1 MKARDLLAA
10 ALMIGVSG
18 AALAADESGVYVYG
32 SAGWTRAKVKQSEV
46 DRLVSADYG
55 GASISSKV
63 DNNPTAFKFNVGYQI
78 MPTLAIEA
86 GYGRTGK
93 LSYSVNSAS
102 SSEKLSVY
110 TLGLAAS
117 FPLVDK
123 LSLTARGGVANVRTS
138 VDGSL
143 AHFGGKKSRLV
154 GGVGLK
160 YDIDNSLSVR
170 ADWEGFRAPDAARLD
185 NVNMLTLG
193 VGYRF

>member
-1 MKARDLLAA
+1 
-10 ALMIGVSG
+10 MIGVSG

-32 SAGWTRAKVKQSEV
+32 SAGSTRAKVKQSEV
-46 DRLVSADYG
+46 DRLVSADHG

-102 SSEKLSVY
+102 SSEKLNVY

-117 FPLVDK
+117 FPPVDK
-123 LSLTARGGVANVRTS
+123 LSLTTRGGVANVRTS

-143 AHFGGKKSRLV
+143 AHLLAEKEFV
-154 GGVGLK
+154 
-160 YDIDNSLSVR
+160 
-170 ADWEGFRAPDAARLD
+170 
-185 NVNMLTLG
+185 
-193 VGYRF
+193 